1 MCVEGLSAEQGLWQ
15 ARDQVQLR
23 GGTELSTDQR
33 RALDHRSELRPGYLD
48 GQVPQAAVRIDD
60 QPVGRYDVERPADPT
75 GDNLRRFELV
85 ALHVD
90 DPEPDLP
97 VPSVFGQQREVVV
110 PFAGEFEGEPVD
122 PGVEDGGEQEG
133 VVS

>member
-1 MCVEGLSAEQGLWQ
+1 GGSPCGRTRPARGRPLSSREASCLLRVGGMCVEGLSAEQGLWQ

-97 VPSVFGQQREVVV
+97 VPSVF
-110 PFAGEFEGEPVD
+110 
-122 PGVEDGGEQEG
+122 
-133 VVS
+133 